1 MTAYAFTLG
10 LLFGIACGAVFG
22 LAYADRILAARL
34 RRRRRAQRPHPTTLD
49 AVFAPSSFNRMGT
62 KR

>member
-1 MTAYAFTLG
+1 MTAAAFALG
-10 LLFGIACGAVFG
+10 LLVGVAAGVVFG

-34 RRRRRAQRPHPTTLD
+34 RRRRRTQRPHPTALD

>member
-1 MTAYAFTLG
+1 MTAVAFTLG
-10 LLFGIACGAVFG
+10 VVFGSASGAVFG

-34 RRRRRAQRPHPTTLD
+34 RRRRRAQLPHPTALD
-49 AVFAPSSFNRMGT
+49 AVFAPTSFNRMGA